1 VSVIKDDGSVV
12 SDSTLVYNAIV
23 TNITFQPNTSNIFF
37 MAGTNHQL
45 WGDVTALP
53 FNNYEVSNN
62 VGAIPSY
69 WTKWASN
76 DQSVHTAEN
85 RIRAHSYGVTF
96 FKDYNE
102 NSPTTSSALSSVAY
116 LTSTYNSGY
125 MTGDIKG
132 AWLSD
137 TDTTNAVGTNLMSG
151 AAFNTASRVTSYS
164 YVAGSST
171 VVIDDDEAS
180 GDGYVNLTLNGLAA
194 STSYVVSWSTDFTYP
209 NSVIYKNHIGNIVA
223 GTVYTDTPSVGTLN
237 GNITFTTAGSGSPT
251 LVLYSGYSGGN
262 LTYTLDLRL
271 ADSDRSVNGNG
282 LQVNGTITKTAVAT
296 GADLV
301 AYSGFSASNYLEQ
314 PYNADLDFGTGDFS
328 IMWWQKGTDSSSVL
342 FERLGADQEGLF
354 GSPTDTSGRLYVWM
368 NTTIGFT
375 VGNTS
380 YSTGVSGTN
389 IWSSYSLVGR
399 ANTAFFYV
407 DGVLKGSFAY
417 TGSIGDVDHIFRIGR
432 GIAHNT
438 VPYGGSLALF
448 RISATAP
455 TAAQILE
462 IYNAEKPL
470 FQENAKCTL
479 NGTSDAVQCL
489 AYDDSTSELVVGTSS
504 SLSVFKGL
512 RRVDEELG
520 NFTEVSQQGGMRITE
535 KA

>member
-1 VSVIKDDGSVV
+1 
-12 SDSTLVYNAIV
+12 
-23 TNITFQPNTSNIFF
+23 
-37 MAGTNHQL
+37 
-45 WGDVTALP
+45 
-53 FNNYEVSNN
+53 
-62 VGAIPSY
+62 
-69 WTKWASN
+69 
-76 DQSVHTAEN
+76 
-85 RIRAHSYGVTF
+85 
-96 FKDYNE
+96 
-102 NSPTTSSALSSVAY
+102 
-116 LTSTYNSGY
+116 
-125 MTGDIKG
+125 
-132 AWLSD
+132 
-137 TDTTNAVGTNLMSG
+137 
-151 AAFNTASRVTSYS
+151 
-164 YVAGSST
+164 
-171 VVIDDDEAS
+171 
-180 GDGYVNLTLNGLAA
+180 
-194 STSYVVSWSTDFTYP
+194 
-209 NSVIYKNHIGNIVA
+209 
-223 GTVYTDTPSVGTLN
+223 
-237 GNITFTTAGSGSPT
+237 
-251 LVLYSGYSGGN
+251 
-262 LTYTLDLRL
+262 
-271 ADSDRSVNGNG
+271 VNGNG